1 MRTTHIPSPE
11 GPFEVSRL
19 AYGAMRIA
27 GTSDPDEITPDRR
40 KSAYEALQ
48 AAYDAG
54 YTLFDHADIY
64 CRGGCEQLHG
74 DFLKER
80 PELFAQTILATKCGI
95 RFKGDPAG
103 TVGRYDFSAEHILWS
118 CDRSLERL
126 GVERVDLYQLHR
138 PDLLMNPEEVA
149 EAFATL
155 HSAGKVRSFGV
166 SNFFPT
172 TVELLQKWLPFPIA
186 VNQIEVSLWRVDP
199 LFDGTLDQCLQHG
212 IVPLSWGPVGGG
224 RVGKEHE
231 HGTTGIE
238 PLSEALAEVAK
249 TLGSEPATVAFAW
262 LLKHPSGI
270 VPIVG
275 SANPKRIQ
283 SAVDALSLDL
293 SREDWYRLLVAARGV
308 AMP

>member
-1 MRTTHIPSPE
+1 MRTTTLSSSS
-11 GPFEVSRL
+11 GPIEVSRL

-27 GTSDPDEITPDRR
+27 GTWNPDEITPERR
-40 KSAYEALQ
+40 AAAYASLQ

-74 DFLKER
+74 DFLKEHS
-80 PELFAQTILATKCGI
+80 ELRGQTVIATKCGI
-95 RFKGDPAG
+95 RFKGDPEGA
-103 TVGRYDFSAEHILWS
+103 VGRYDFSSSHIIWS
-118 CDRSLERL
+118 CERSLERL
-126 GVERVDLYQLHR
+126 GVDQIDLYQLHR

-149 EAFATL
+149 EAFAKL
-155 HSAGKVRSFGV
+155 HSAGKVKAFGV
-166 SNFFPT
+166 SNFLPS
-172 TVELLQKWLPFPIA
+172 TVTLLQKWLSFPIS
-186 VNQIEVSLWRVDP
+186 VNQIEVSLWRLDP
-199 LFDGTLDQCLQHG
+199 FLDGTLDQCIRES

-231 HGTTGIE
+231 QGTTGIE
-238 PLSEALAEVAK
+238 PLSEALADVAK
-249 TLGSEPATVAFAW
+249 AHGSEPATIAFAW

-275 SANPKRIQ
+275 STNPARIRA
-283 SAVDALSLDL
+283 AVDSLSVDL
-293 SREDWYRLLVAARGV
+293 SREDWYRLLVAARGE